1 MEMDSSAGTK
11 WRTAGAGGWKG
22 VEGEE
27 EEEEV
32 EEEEEEAGVPE
43 TGSPSTGANLQF
55 AFIIILFFWLSFL

>member
-22 VEGEE
+22 VEG
-27 EEEEV
+27 